1 MTEPKKYWCAWRTAE
16 FDGVRHLLWLGVFDE
31 ESKADAACV
40 NDTDYIS
47 PCVMNQRLSDLPE
60 PFPEGTYYPRLG
72 IPVESDLEG
81 IAKAK
86 ERTP

>member
-1 MTEPKKYWCAWRTAE
+1 
-16 FDGVRHLLWLGVFDE
+16 VFDE

-40 NDTDYIS
+40 NDEDYIS

-72 IPVESDLEG
+72 VPVESDLEG
-81 IAKAK
+81 IAKALQ
-86 ERTP
+86 EHPNG